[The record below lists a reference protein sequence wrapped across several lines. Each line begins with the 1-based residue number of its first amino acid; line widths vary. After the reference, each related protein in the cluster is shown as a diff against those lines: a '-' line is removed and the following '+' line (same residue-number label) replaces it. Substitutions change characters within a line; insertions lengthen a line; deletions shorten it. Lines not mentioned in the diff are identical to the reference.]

1 MRSKLR
7 FVGLDVHVDSIAVA
21 VADEGGGEA
30 RSLGAIP
37 NTAEAVRKLIAR
49 LGPND
54 RLRICYEAGQC
65 GFVLYWQLHEMN
77 VYCAVIAPSLIPQRS
92 GERVKTDRLDALRLA
107 RCFRAG
113 ELTAILVPTKE
124 QEALRDL
131 LRALNGAKR
140 DQISHMHQ
148 LAKFLIRQGRCKPKG
163 AGLLSDKY
171 LNWVRVQQFDQ
182 PAHREVL
189 THYLLEFEHS
199 TQRLQEL
206 TKTLDEICE
215 QLPKPTAALVA
226 ALQAL
231 RGVAKLLAVSLVSEL
246 GNLSRFRT
254 PRQLMSYAGVVS
266 REHSSGSKIRRGA
279 ITKSGNAHLR
289 RMIVEAAWHYR
300 HRPGLRHGL
309 GKRQTGLSQEV
320 RAIAWKAQLR
330 LTRRYWQLAAR
341 KPKPQVVVAV
351 ARELLGFIWAI
362 GIQAEKE
369 SKLVLIAQPLAREKD
384 PGRPAAAHSG
394 SRLRIALQPPSRPQ
408 PSPHPLVTVRRV
420 R

>member
-1 MRSKLR
+1 MKSKLR
-7 FVGLDVHVDSIAVA
+7 YVGLDVHVDSISVA
-21 VADEGGGEA
+21 VADDGGDPH
-30 RSLGAIP
+30 SLGTIP

-49 LGPND
+49 LGPID
-54 RLRICYEAGQC
+54 RLRICYEAGLC
-65 GFVLYWQLHEMN
+65 GFVLYWQLHEMG

-92 GERVKTDRLDALRLA
+92 GERVKTDRLDALRLV

-140 DQISHMHQ
+140 DQIRHMHQ
-148 LAKFLIRQGRCKPKG
+148 LAKFLIRQGRHRPKG
-163 AGLLSDKY
+163 AGLLSTKY
-171 LNWVRVQQFDQ
+171 LAWVRIQQFEQ

-206 TKTLDEICE
+206 NKTLDDVCE

-246 GNLSRFRT
+246 GSLSRFRT

-266 REHSSGSKIRRGA
+266 REHSSGGKIRRGA
-279 ITKSGNAHLR
+279 ITKSGNAHIR
-289 RMIVEAAWHYR
+289 RMMVEAAWHYR

-309 GKRQTGLSQEV
+309 GKRQAGLSEEV
-320 RAIAWKAQLR
+320 RKIAWKAQLR
-330 LTRRYWQLAAR
+330 LTRRYRQLAAR

-362 GIQAEKE
+362 GIQVETE
-369 SKLVLIAQPLAREKD
+369 SKLVLVI
-384 PGRPAAAHSG
+384 
-394 SRLRIALQPPSRPQ
+394 Q
-408 PSPHPLVTVRRV
+408 PSAGTNHLRHRSASRRNPRLKITRDAAPARMTAVRSPS
-420 R
+420 